1 VGEGFVEGHGYDLVL
16 DPKTPPANRRLAMRR
31 GSAGVSSQQ
40 TASMSGSELATLSSL
55 IVSEVNRG
63 KLFAF
68 AGLWEA
74 WNDPSGKALETCSIL
89 TTTANALTVAV
100 HDRMRGIF
108 DPERHDLWL
117 DPRTTNP
124 SVVSEFLKQVDARL
138 MTCFPVDSRVIRTA
152 NDDAECAAPV
162 EIVQPQGSPFSWG
175 EV

>member
-1 VGEGFVEGHGYDLVL
+1 
-16 DPKTPPANRRLAMRR
+16 
-31 GSAGVSSQQ
+31 
-40 TASMSGSELATLSSL
+40 MSGSELATLSSL